1 MLGVGHSSSTNNSS
15 STVDR
20 TAYRQSWS
28 SDEPTSSNA
37 SVSSRESK
45 GLWSKLRKQASRL
58 HVSHSMQPDYV
69 PPMPTRAPRGSVSST
84 ASSAISTMSTAT
96 GVHIRPHTMST
107 ESRPQTADPRRTS
120 TVGPAAATTQLTTAD
135 AREQLLKG
143 VEGWERLKMIA
154 AMDSETSLNRGD
166 SGVART
172 NSMVMQP
179 RRPAPPPPTMAAS
192 MSENNVRGSADLYRR
207 PGLGS
212 KMGASYSMDIPRTP
226 NHNNPEEISAESIR
240 LTLGAYTGKSEA
252 KGRPRLRRLMMLPTN
267 SSRRPQSR
275 DHSQNLAALGLECI
289 AEDDEQPVHVHSQPS
304 HDGANTPLQRTRD
317 VRSNGTAAHRNDAKR
332 FSENSGSTV
341 SSSDTLDTEM
351 SRTGSF
357 RGPRQR
363 MSLGVQPRP
372 KAVFYENGIVGIP
385 QADDMAMRKSSLGM
399 RPASAQ
405 IRVDSMLSRQST
417 LRSARQQHGQSQQR
431 LSKCASDD
439 TINVTAGKARETDN
453 AAEVERLRQTVRLL
467 ESRNEMLTELVGQ
480 DQAIPEGVRLHMRTI
495 ELENIWLRRELARF
509 VSPSSQR

>member
-15 STVDR
+15 PAVDR

-96 GVHIRPHTMST
+96 GVHIRPHTMSA

-120 TVGPAAATTQLTTAD
+120 TVGPVAATTQLTTAD

-154 AMDSETSLNRGD
+154 AMDSEASAGRGD

-226 NHNNPEEISAESIR
+226 NHSNPDEISAESIR
-240 LTLGAYTGKSEA
+240 LTLGAYTGKSET
-252 KGRPRLRRLMMLPTN
+252 KGRPRLRRLMMLPTG
-267 SSRRPQSR
+267 SRRPQSR

-289 AEDDEQPVHVHSQPS
+289 AEDEEQPVHVHGQPS
-304 HDGANTPLQRTRD
+304 SDGANLPLQRTRD
-317 VRSNGTAAHRNDAKR
+317 VRGHMAATHRNDAKR

-341 SSSDTLDTEM
+341 SSSSDTLDAEM
-351 SRTGSF
+351 TRTGSF

-385 QADDMAMRKSSLGM
+385 QADDMAIRKSSLGM

-405 IRVDSMLSRQST
+405 IRSDSMLSRQST
-417 LRSARQQHGQSQQR
+417 LRSARQQFGQSQQR

-439 TINVTAGKARETDN
+439 TINVTAGKAREMDN
-453 AAEVERLRQTVRLL
+453 EVEKLRQTVRLL

-480 DQAIPEGVRLHMRTI
+480 DPAIPEDVRLHMRTI
-495 ELENIWLRRELARF
+495 ELENAWLRRELARF
-509 VSPSSQR
+509 LSPPSQ